1 MNAICCSL
9 NLDFLSADSLVRHL
23 PNLTGNFSQRMD
35 QSGGLRSMAI
45 NDKFDPDSHDP
56 MIYDHL
62 ARMVGR
68 ADRVIVACEPIC

>member
-1 MNAICCSL
+1 
-9 NLDFLSADSLVRHL
+9 
-23 PNLTGNFSQRMD
+23 
-35 QSGGLRSMAI
+35 MAI